1 MKLIR
6 NDAVA
11 LLASGDCTDAQ
22 ERSTQMVD
30 EAEGDQPTAGTSLRV
45 LVVDDELAIR
55 DLLRSTVEA
64 LGHEVICVE
73 DGHKAIK
80 KVKEEPFDIVFLD
93 MVIPGMDGL
102 EILAT
107 IKKMNSDLP
116 VVMMTGFSLEGEMQK
131 AIKLGAVDCI
141 YKTFD
146 RVEGREV
153 ISRLLK
159 KKE

>member
-1 MKLIR
+1 M
-6 NDAVA
+6 A
-11 LLASGDCTDAQ
+11 
-22 ERSTQMVD
+22 D
-30 EAEGDQPTAGTSLRV
+30 ESEGGQPTAKTSLRV

-64 LGHEVICVE
+64 LGHEVTCVE

-102 EILAT
+102 EILKA
-107 IKKMNSDLP
+107 IKKTNSELP
-116 VVMMTGFSLEGEMQK
+116 VIMMTGFSLEGEMQK
-131 AIKLGAVDCI
+131 AIRLGAFDCI

-153 ISRLLK
+153 ISELLK
-159 KKE
+159 NKNRCE